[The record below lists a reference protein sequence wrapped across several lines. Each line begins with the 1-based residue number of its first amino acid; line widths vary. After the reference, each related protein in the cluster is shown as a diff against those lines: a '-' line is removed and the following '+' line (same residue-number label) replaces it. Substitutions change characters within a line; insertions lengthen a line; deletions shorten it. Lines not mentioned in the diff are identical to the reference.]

1 MDQLRGSWWLEQSR
15 LCGHR
20 LDCSLI
26 LSDHLIQLSDIR
38 TDRLCCLFVREV
50 VCSRLVRAY
59 RRGGYPK
66 IVSLLERRPA
76 SQIYFKIE
84 ACVSIPRRDFEMRFL
99 AATDRYCGFQCHGW
113 AKTAATIMP
122 TRRNMS
128 KIANGRFG
136 SSLLTTTRRNKPA
149 KQKVSMKFAS
159 RITTDSD
166 LS

>member
-1 MDQLRGSWWLEQSR
+1 VVVRAVEAVWPPSR
-15 LCGHR
+15 LLADLIGSSHTTQRHSHR
-20 LDCSLI
+20 PI
-26 LSDHLIQLSDIR
+26 V
-38 TDRLCCLFVREV
+38 LF
-50 VCSRLVRAY
+50 VCSRGCLFAISSSLPAW
-59 RRGGYPK
+59 GYPK

-122 TRRNMS
+122 TRRIMS

-149 KQKVSMKFAS
+149 RQKVSMKFAS